1 MLYNSE
7 AGWSPEEALRVNV
20 FNRVVTIL
28 LLLLLLGLA
37 AVTAVFPLEVL
48 AFLQRGLTTI
58 NGYLQA
64 LQSAGFWL
72 FLVTRAFF
80 LIVAAVVFGL
90 LLWAEVR
97 PPRRHTVRVHTEG
110 GSQAEVT
117 TDSVARRL
125 TWQIE
130 QLADVISVEP
140 QVTPRGHT
148 VDVFL
153 DVQTSPDVDVPMKTD
168 EVVNCAR
175 EVIGERMG
183 LQPGKIQIRIT
194 HVPYQDEA

>member
-1 MLYNSE
+1 M
-7 AGWSPEEALRVNV
+7 NV

-37 AVTAVFPLEVL
+37 AVTAVFPMEVM
-48 AFLQRGLTTI
+48 AFLQRGLTLIT
-58 NGYLQA
+58 GFLQT

-72 FLVTRAFF
+72 FLVSRALF
-80 LIVAAVVFGL
+80 LIVAVVVFGM

-97 PPRRHTVRVHTEG
+97 PAYRQTVRVHTEG

-125 TWQIE
+125 AWQID

-168 EVVNCAR
+168 EIVNCAR

-183 LQPGKIQIRIT
+183 LQPGKIQLRIT
-194 HVPYQDEA
+194 HAPYQDEA